1 MISVHF
7 QGQPF
12 NITAIQVYAL
22 TTDAKEAEV
31 DWFHEDIKHVLEP
44 TCPPP
49 CKKKKKMSFS
59 SKRTGVQNEA
69 GKRLTVLSRE
79 RTGHSKHPFPRD
91 NYTHG
96 HDHIV
101 NTEIRFII
109 FFAVENGTALY
120 SQQNQDRELTVAQ
133 ITSSL
138 LQHSGLN

>member
-1 MISVHF
+1 MILVPF
-7 QGQPF
+7 QGKPS
-12 NITAIQVYAL
+12 NITEIQVYAP

-31 DWFHEDIKHVLEP
+31 DWFHEDIKHLLEP
-44 TCPPP
+44 TPSPP
-49 CKKKKKMSFS
+49 KKQMSFS
-59 SKRTGVQNEA
+59 SQRIGVQNEA

-96 HDHIV
+96 RHHTV

-109 FFAVENGTALY
+109 FFAVKNGAALY
-120 SQQNQDRELTVAQ
+120 SQQKQDQELTVAQ